1 MRNTILS
8 LLAISLFTLSCSTPE
23 PAAKAQPAQ
32 GPRFDRAFWS
42 HWGDGMAEVAGYDL
56 SYPRYGEIRPGV
68 AVTIFVTETF
78 SDSARVKADPG
89 KHPPLDEFPV
99 MKMNLI
105 RDFQTGIYD
114 YNTMLSSF
122 VSLAATGGK
131 PAGSATKLTFSSQE
145 WCGHVWQQVLFG
157 QRSARFTMHSYFDGE
172 ADRQREIPYPEEGV
186 SEDALMLWARG
197 MARPA
202 LQPGESR
209 TVQTLLAMQ
218 ESRES
223 HRQPAWLRT
232 TLSRS
237 EVSQTVTAPAGG
249 LEVEVWTA
257 QREDGVKRTFFVEKA
272 FPHRIVRW
280 ETSTGERAELLGA
293 ARLKYWRLNSKGGE
307 QALKTL
313 GLAPRPP
320 RST

>member
-8 LLAISLFTLSCSTPE
+8 LLAICLFTLSCSSPK

-32 GPRFDRAFWS
+32 DLRFDRTFWS

-122 VSLAATGGK
+122 VSLTATGGK

-145 WCGHVWQQVLFG
+145 WCGQVWQQVLFG
-157 QRSARFTMHSYFDGE
+157 LRSAKFTMHSYFDGE
-172 ADRQREIPYPEEGV
+172 ADGQREIPYPKEGV

-197 MARPA
+197 MARPE

-209 TVQTLLAMQ
+209 MVQTLLAMQ

-237 EVSQTVTAPAGG
+237 AVSQTVTVPAGAF
-249 LEVEVWTA
+249 EVEAWTA
-257 QREDGVKRTFFVEKA
+257 EREDGLKRTFFVEKA

-280 ETSTGERAELLGA
+280 ETSAGEQAELLGA
-293 ARLKYWRLNSKGGE
+293 ARLKYWRLNGKGGE
-307 QALKTL
+307 QALKML
-313 GLAPRPP
+313 GLAPRPS